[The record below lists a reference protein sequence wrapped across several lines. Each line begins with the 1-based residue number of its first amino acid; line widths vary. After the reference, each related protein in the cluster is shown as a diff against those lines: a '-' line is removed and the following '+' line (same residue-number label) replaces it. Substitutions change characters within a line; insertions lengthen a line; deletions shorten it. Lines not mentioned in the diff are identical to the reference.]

1 MVVRCMYGAC
11 MVHCMVHVWCMYGAY
26 RTFENNFSAMYGA
39 FMTKVIFKEEQQSIL
54 FQPIAR
60 PIGKQYE

>member
-1 MVVRCMYGAC
+1 MYGAYITFEKPQEQILGFC
-11 MVHCMVHVWCMYGAY
+11 TVHVWCMYGA
-26 RTFENNFSAMYGA
+26 
-39 FMTKVIFKEEQQSIL
+39 FMTKIISKEEQQSIL